1 MTELKLYFMPFLDG
15 LDHMKKFRV
24 FVYQG
29 EITAISQQSL
39 YDQNPW
45 LTDLDQRDQLE
56 DMIRERILLPFQE
69 IIKPK
74 MSGYLDSYTMD
85 FALVGESL
93 EPYFI
98 EPNSWGGAGSALF
111 GWIQDHDM
119 LHDKEVI
126 EFRYVIADNS
136 IMEEYYQDQIG

>member
-1 MTELKLYFMPFLDG
+1 
-15 LDHMKKFRV
+15 
-24 FVYQG
+24 
-29 EITAISQQSL
+29 
-39 YDQNPW
+39 
-45 LTDLDQRDQLE
+45 
-56 DMIRERILLPFQE
+56 
-69 IIKPK
+69 
-74 MSGYLDSYTMD
+74 MD

-98 EPNSWGGAGSALF
+98 EPNSWGGDYAAGSALF